1 MFITQVGIKPHTHC
15 RYPIGKGF
23 PMLSTA
29 GCGGGPIYS
38 LTMSSRF
45 NTLASIAA
53 NLGILKQRMIYQT
66 VLTPRLLTFASSH
79 LLQSR
84 RTCASTLIIT
94 RESSLQSCLQ
104 FLCRGT
110 QSLLPAIL
118 FSLISRSAKF
128 FFGKIRPYLGTS
140 SRCLNLP
147 CPTMSHLA
155 RMV

>member
-15 RYPIGKGF
+15 RYPIGKDF

-29 GCGGGPIYS
+29 GCGVGQIYS

-128 FFGKIRPYLGTS
+128 FLWQNQAIPG
-140 SRCLNLP
+140 NLI
-147 CPTMSHLA
+147 
-155 RMV
+155 

>member
-1 MFITQVGIKPHTHC
+1 
-15 RYPIGKGF
+15 
-23 PMLSTA
+23 MLSTA

-128 FFGKIRPYLGTS
+128 FFVGKIRPYLGTS